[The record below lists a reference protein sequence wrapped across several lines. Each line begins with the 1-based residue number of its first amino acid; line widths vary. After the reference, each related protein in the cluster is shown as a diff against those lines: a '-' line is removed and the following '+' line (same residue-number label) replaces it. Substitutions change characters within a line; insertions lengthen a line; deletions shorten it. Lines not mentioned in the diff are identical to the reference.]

1 MNTIFKS
8 TTALA
13 CMLMFVSACSD
24 DADIMPFERI
34 HSVFKVNVVDDWN
47 GQNSSRGITTRGALV
62 TDTYTSF
69 WSTFGLWSTS
79 DAFIAANSQMEDDG
93 NRNNNWTLSN
103 GDITW
108 PANDA
113 EVTFFAIAP
122 YKSTLYAGMSNS
134 ATPAFTYTTPANAVD
149 QDDVMVAAN
158 VKAKAS
164 DPKVTLPFHHVMTAV
179 KFKTAASISYRITKI
194 AFNGIYTQNTF
205 TLATGSDAAP
215 GAWGTPSVT
224 GDVSQVFDFAENQ
237 ADTYITDDTAPVGT
251 TFILLP
257 QTAPAGAEVE
267 VTFTDGVNSHTI
279 TADLSGKTWAMGH
292 TYTYTI
298 TSSLIVTGQ
307 HRPAIEG

>member
-13 CMLMFVSACSD
+13 CMLTLVCACTD
-24 DADIMPFERI
+24 DADSTLVDNSMKAFR
-34 HSVFKVNVVDDWN
+34 VNVIDDWVGN
-47 GQNSSRGITTRGALV
+47 DAKTRGALV

-69 WSTFGLWSTS
+69 WTTFGLWSTS
-79 DAFIAANSQMEDDG
+79 DAILSANSQMEDDG

-134 ATPAFTYTTPANAVD
+134 ATPSFTYTTPTNAVD
-149 QDDVMVAAN
+149 QDDVMVATN

-179 KFKTAASISYRITKI
+179 KFKTADAINFKITNI
-194 AFNGIYTQNTF
+194 ALKGIYTQNTF
-205 TLATGSDAAP
+205 TLATGAAVAP
-215 GAWGTPSVT
+215 GTWGTPSVT
-224 GDVSQVFDFAENQ
+224 GDVTQVFDFAANQ
-237 ADTYITDDTAPVGT
+237 ADTYITDDTTPAGT

-257 QTAPAGAEVE
+257 QTTPAGAKVE
-267 VTFTDGVNSHTI
+267 VTFTDGVTPYTI
-279 TADLSGKTWAMGH
+279 TADIAGKTWAMGH
-292 TYTYTI
+292 TYTYTV
-298 TSSLIVTGQ
+298 TSSLIITGQ
-307 HRPAIEG
+307 HINAIQDI